1 MRSSANGT
9 FPDSAPPDSAPR
21 DGFPPDRSPSDRSP
35 SDRAR
40 SDRTRSE
47 SARELPHLLR
57 VGPFH
62 LALRAALTSRG
73 LPLHRVQHR
82 LAARGIKLGVT
93 SLSYWQQGARR
104 PGRPESLKAVRALEQ
119 ILELPEGALLR
130 LLAAP
135 DPAAPAAARP
145 PSRSYRALFS
155 VGAVVE
161 ELLAG
166 MELPADGGLHTV
178 GHHERVR
185 IGPAGELLG
194 RESQH
199 VVRAHR
205 DGVDRYIAVHH
216 GDPGCDPERI
226 RVRADENCRTGR
238 IRRHPEAELV
248 VAELLFDARLRAG
261 DTYVFGYGFEDGT
274 AGRSSEYVRGF
285 SYTGGQYV
293 LQVRFD
299 EAALPVRWRRFT
311 RSGPGAPRGR
321 LADLNPSGPHRAV
334 HLVEQGVRRGI
345 LGIGWDWE

>member
-1 MRSSANGT
+1 MPSSPNGT
-9 FPDSAPPDSAPR
+9 FSDSAAPGAAPPDGVPR
-21 DGFPPDRSPSDRSP
+21 DGVPSGGPPPDR
-35 SDRAR
+35 AR
-40 SDRTRSE
+40 TDG
-47 SARELPHLLR
+47 ALDLPHLLR
-57 VGPFH
+57 DGPFH
-62 LALRAALTSRG
+62 LALRAALAARG

-119 ILELPEGALLR
+119 ILELPGGALLR

-135 DPAAPAAARP
+135 DPAAPGTARP
-145 PSRSYRALFS
+145 PARSYRALFS
-155 VGAVVE
+155 VGATVE
-161 ELLAG
+161 GLLAG
-166 MELPADGGLHTV
+166 MELPVDGGLHTV
-178 GHHERVR
+178 GHHERVW

-205 DGVDRYIAVHH
+205 DGVDRYVAVHH
-216 GDPGCDPERI
+216 GDPGCDPQRI

-238 IRRHPEAELV
+238 IRRHPASELV

-274 AGRSSEYVRGF
+274 AGRSTEYVRGF

-299 EAALPVRWRRFT
+299 EAALPVRCRRFT
-311 RSGPGAPRGR
+311 RSGPDAPRGR
-321 LADLNPSGPHRAV
+321 LVDLNPSGPHRAV

>member
-1 MRSSANGT
+1 MRSSADST
-9 FPDSAPPDSAPR
+9 FSDSALDLPR
-21 DGFPPDRSPSDRSP
+21 
-35 SDRAR
+35 
-40 SDRTRSE
+40 
-47 SARELPHLLR
+47 LLR
-57 VGPFH
+57 TGPFH
-62 LALRAALTSRG
+62 LALRAALTARG
-73 LPLHRVQHR
+73 LPLHRVQQR

-104 PGRPESLKAVRALEQ
+104 PRRAESLKAVRALEQ
-119 ILELPEGALLR
+119 ILELPGGTLLR

-135 DPAAPAAARP
+135 DPAAPETTRP
-145 PSRSYRALFS
+145 PARSYRALFS
-155 VGAVVE
+155 VGAAVE
-161 ELLAG
+161 AMLAG

-205 DGVDRYIAVHH
+205 DGVDRYVAVHH
-216 GDPGCDPERI
+216 GDPGCDPARI

-238 IRRHPEAELV
+238 IRRHPEGGVV

-274 AGRSSEYVRGF
+274 GGRSAEYVRGF

-299 EAALPVRWRRFT
+299 EAALPVRCRRFT
-311 RSGPGAPRGR
+311 RSGPNAPRGR

-334 HLVEQGVRRGI
+334 HLVEQGVHRGV
-345 LGIGWDWE
+345 LGIAWDWE

>member
-1 MRSSANGT
+1 MRSSA
-9 FPDSAPPDSAPR
+9 DSAPPALPP
-21 DGFPPDRSPSDRSP
+21 PPDGGRPGAP
-35 SDRAR
+35 
-40 SDRTRSE
+40 
-47 SARELPHLLR
+47 ELPEVLR
-57 VGPFH
+57 AGPFH
-62 LALRAALTSRG
+62 LALRAALTARG
-73 LPLHRVQHR
+73 LPLHRVQNR

-104 PGRPESLKAVRALEQ
+104 PRRTESLKAVRALEQ
-119 ILELPEGALLR
+119 ILDLPEGSLLR

-135 DPAAPAAARP
+135 EPGAGPETPRP
-145 PSRSYRALFS
+145 HARSYRALVS
-155 VGAVVE
+155 VGSAVE
-161 ELLAG
+161 GLLAA
-166 MELPADGGLHTV
+166 MELPADGGVHTV

-205 DGVDRYIAVHH
+205 DGVDRYVAVHH
-216 GDPGCDPERI
+216 GDPGCDPARV

-238 IRRHPEAELV
+238 IRRHPEAGVV

-274 AGRSSEYVRGF
+274 AGRSTEYVRGF
-285 SYTGGQYV
+285 RYTGGQYV

-311 RSGPGAPRGR
+311 RSGPQAPRGQVS
-321 LADLNPSGPHRAV
+321 DLSPSGPHRSV
-334 HLVEQGVRRGI
+334 HLVEQAVRRGI

>member
-9 FPDSAPPDSAPR
+9 FPDSAPANTAAS
-21 DGFPPDRSPSDRSP
+21 DGA
-35 SDRAR
+35 RA
-40 SDRTRSE
+40 D
-47 SARELPHLLR
+47 AALELPRLLR
-57 VGPFH
+57 DGPFH
-62 LALRAALTSRG
+62 LALRAALAALG

-82 LAARGIKLGVT
+82 LAARGVKLGVT

-135 DPAAPAAARP
+135 DPAAPGTARP
-145 PSRSYRALFS
+145 PARSYRALFS
-155 VGAVVE
+155 VGATVE
-161 ELLAG
+161 GLLAG

-178 GHHERVR
+178 GHHERVW

-205 DGVDRYIAVHH
+205 DGVDRYVAVHH
-216 GDPGCDPERI
+216 GDPGCDPRRI

-238 IRRHPEAELV
+238 VRRHPEAELV
-248 VAELLFDARLRAG
+248 VAELLFDTRLRAG

-299 EAALPVRWRRFT
+299 EAALPVRCRRFT
-311 RSGPGAPRGR
+311 RSGADAPRGR
-321 LADLNPSGPHRAV
+321 LVDLNPSGPYRAV

>member
-1 MRSSANGT
+1 MRSSPNGT
-9 FPDSAPPDSAPR
+9 
-21 DGFPPDRSPSDRSP
+21 PSDRSL
-35 SDRAR
+35 SDR
-40 SDRTRSE
+40 S
-47 SARELPHLLR
+47 LPDDPPDLGHLLR
-57 VGPFH
+57 EGPFH
-62 LALRAALTSRG
+62 LALRAALTARG

-104 PGRPESLKAVRALEQ
+104 PRRPESLKAVRALEQ
-119 ILELPEGALLR
+119 ILELPGGTLLR

-135 DPAAPAAARP
+135 DPAAPGTTGRP
-145 PSRSYRALFS
+145 PARSYRALFS
-155 VGAVVE
+155 VGAAVE
-161 ELLAG
+161 SLLAG

-205 DGVDRYIAVHH
+205 DGVDRYIAVHQ
-216 GDPGCDPERI
+216 GDPGCDPARI

-238 IRRHPEAELV
+238 IRRDPGTELV

-274 AGRSSEYVRGF
+274 AGRSNEYVRGF

-299 EAALPVRWRRFT
+299 EAALPVRCRRFS
-311 RSGPGAPRGR
+311 RSGPDAPRGR
-321 LADLNPSGPHRAV
+321 LTDLNPSGPHRAV

>member
-1 MRSSANGT
+1 MRSSADSRLS
-9 FPDSAPPDSAPR
+9 DSALD
-21 DGFPPDRSPSDRSP
+21 
-35 SDRAR
+35 
-40 SDRTRSE
+40 
-47 SARELPHLLR
+47 LPQLLR
-57 VGPFH
+57 TGPFH
-62 LALRAALTSRG
+62 LALRAALTARG

-104 PGRPESLKAVRALEQ
+104 PRRAESLKAVRALEQ
-119 ILELPEGALLR
+119 ILELPGGTLLR

-135 DPAAPAAARP
+135 DPAAPGTARP
-145 PSRSYRALFS
+145 PARSYRALFS
-155 VGAVVE
+155 VGSAVE

-216 GDPGCDPERI
+216 GDPGCDPARI

-238 IRRHPEAELV
+238 IRHHAEAEVV
-248 VAELLFDARLRAG
+248 VAELLFDARLRSG

-274 AGRSSEYVRGF
+274 GGRSSEYVRGF

-299 EAALPVRWRRFT
+299 EAALPVRCRRFS
-311 RSGPGAPRGR
+311 RSGADAPRGHLCD
-321 LADLNPSGPHRAV
+321 LAPSGPHRAV
-334 HLVEQGVRRGI
+334 HLVEQGVRRGV
-345 LGIGWDWE
+345 LGIAWDWE